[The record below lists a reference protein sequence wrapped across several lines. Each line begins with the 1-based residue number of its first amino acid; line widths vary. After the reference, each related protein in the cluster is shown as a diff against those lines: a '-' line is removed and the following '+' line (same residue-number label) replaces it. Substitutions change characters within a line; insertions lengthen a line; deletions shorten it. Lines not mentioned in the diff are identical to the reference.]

1 MKLSGILDLV
11 VKYLPSLISIAEGI
25 FSWKSKAGADK
36 KAWVNETL
44 KTVATGI
51 AAESTGGQADTWTKI
66 APSISVMIDASV
78 ELANASITINEPEV
92 GNTGLAGG

>member
-25 FSWKSKAGADK
+25 FAWKDKSGADK
-36 KAWVNETL
+36 KAWVQGTL
-44 KTVATGI
+44 QTVATGI
-51 AAESTGGQADTWTKI
+51 AAESTGGQAETWAKI
-66 APSISVMIDASV
+66 APSVSTMIDASV
-78 ELANASITINEPEV
+78 ELAKQTGLFVEPEV